1 MSADTADRPTLA
13 AEVSAALAERLT
25 ALADDELVLGH
36 RNAEWTGHAPLLEE
50 DIAIANVAQDEIG
63 HAVLW
68 YGLLQDL
75 TGQDPDRLAFFRH
88 ADGFRTS
95 VLVERPRGDWAFTML
110 RQFLFDSYEA
120 ELLARLTASSWAPL
134 AETTAKI
141 ANEEIFHLRHSRT
154 WFERLALGTEESRR
168 RLEDA
173 CALALP
179 ELHGLLAAHPGE
191 ELLSEA
197 GYAPPSEELASA
209 LWQRL
214 QGDFAAVELDLS
226 RWLPAGPVAAAG
238 SPGLPGDVERKD
250 VDEHLVELV
259 STMQSVA
266 RADPEAQSW

>member
-1 MSADTADRPTLA
+1 MTGELRG
-13 AEVSAALAERLT
+13 ALCERLT
-25 ALADDELVLGH
+25 VMADNELLLGH
-36 RNAEWTGHAPLLEE
+36 RNSEWTGHAPLLEE
-50 DIAIANVAQDEIG
+50 DIALANLAQDEIG
-63 HAVLW
+63 HALK
-68 YGLLQDL
+68 YYELHAELDGS
-75 TGQDPDRLAFFRH
+75 DPDELVFHREAGAFRACRLVA
-88 ADGFRTS
+88 
-95 VLVERPRGDWAFTML
+95 LPRGDWAFTML

-266 RADPEAQSW
+266 RADPEARSW